1 MAERCHVAKRGTA
14 PALRLPEVTGTPW
27 TVPAHPWPQAARAA
41 LTCHSSFPSA
51 PSPRDRVVRSAAK
64 MHRRA
69 AARLL
74 QVASRPLQAASL
86 AGSAPRTAVAAARL
100 AGLHSSTSAPFAWG
114 RSSGLDSTP
123 DISLGR
129 TGTTPHVGIVVCPQ
143 QTALVVERFGKFS
156 RVLEPG
162 LHLLVPLVDR
172 IGYSWSLK
180 EEAVPVKAQ
189 TAITRDN
196 VAIMIDGVLYVKVR
210 QLCLMA
216 AQP

>member
-1 MAERCHVAKRGTA
+1 
-14 PALRLPEVTGTPW
+14 
-27 TVPAHPWPQAARAA
+27 
-41 LTCHSSFPSA
+41 
-51 PSPRDRVVRSAAK
+51 

-74 QVASRPLQAASL
+74 QVASRPLQPASL
-86 AGSAPRTAVAAARL
+86 AGSAPRTAVAAVRL
-100 AGLHSSTSAPFAWG
+100 AGLHSSTPAHAWG
-114 RSSGLDSTP
+114 RSSGLDGTP

-129 TGTTPHVGIVVCPQ
+129 TGTTPHVGIVICPQ

-196 VAIMIDGVLYVKVR
+196 VAIMIDGVLYIKVR
-210 QLCLMA
+210 RPA
-216 AQP
+216 RSARSAAKVAQP